1 MLGSKGEQQAAVY
14 SVTDQPGAAIL
25 AHPEIPA
32 DSCCL
37 IRKYL
42 EAIAQLRLSTGAPLV
57 SVILF
62 GSAAKG
68 AFAAAVSDVDLIVV
82 LPDSASQ
89 ADRREIQ
96 GKVFALEITHGFR
109 TPSDRSLGWLEKY
122 LERCAGYSLSGFVCT
137 RGDLL
142 SGETRRVLGLSL
154 FEAVFVDRIVF
165 AGVIVSAVTAWGEEL
180 LAQVPIPTLRR
191 LDVFKALFNFMSAI
205 LMSAAVFPV
214 FPNPTR
220 YAMGVLKHSLQS
232 CYFCYHQKTA
242 SLQEEVDFFCS
253 RVRRRKLLDDLL
265 NRRRR
270 YAPSFAF
277 VLGSLPVL
285 FQLHLR
291 AAQDN
296 QFPQTVSRNTILRKS
311 DGLEANPEGNDR
323 TSVDGLLGG

>member
-25 AHPEIPA
+25 AHHEIPA

-37 IRKYL
+37 IRKYI
-42 EAIAQLRLSTGAPLV
+42 ESIAQLRLSSGAPLV

-89 ADRREIQ
+89 ADRREIRE
-96 GKVFALEITHGFR
+96 KVFALEITHGFR
-109 TPSDRSLGWLEKY
+109 SPSDRSRGWLEEY

-137 RGDLL
+137 RSNLL
-142 SGETRRVLGLSL
+142 SGEVSRVLGLSP
-154 FEAVFVDRIVF
+154 FEAAFVDRIVL
-165 AGVIVSAVTAWGEEL
+165 AGVIVSAVTVWGEEL
-180 LAQVPIPTLRR
+180 LTQVPIPALRR
-191 LDVFKALFNFMSAI
+191 LDVLKALFNFMSAI

-214 FPNPTR
+214 FPNATR
-220 YAMGVLKHSLQS
+220 YPMGVLKHSLQS

-242 SLQEEVDFFCS
+242 SLQEGVEFFGS
-253 RVRRRKLLDDLL
+253 RVSRPKIWNDLL
-265 NRRRR
+265 NRRRI
-270 YAPSFAF
+270 YTASLSF

-285 FQLHLR
+285 F
-291 AAQDN
+291 
-296 QFPQTVSRNTILRKS
+296 
-311 DGLEANPEGNDR
+311 
-323 TSVDGLLGG
+323 

>member
-1 MLGSKGEQQAAVY
+1 MLGSNGEQQAAVY

-25 AHPEIPA
+25 AHHEIPA

-42 EAIAQLRLSTGAPLV
+42 EAIAQLRLSSGAPLV

-62 GSAAKG
+62 ASAAKG

-82 LPDSASQ
+82 VADSASQ

-96 GKVFALEITHGFR
+96 EKVFALEITHGFR
-109 TPSDRSLGWLEKY
+109 APSDRSRGWLEKY

-137 RGDLL
+137 RSDIL
-142 SGETRRVLGLSL
+142 SGEISRVLGLSP
-154 FEAVFVDRIVF
+154 FEAAFVDRIVL
-165 AGVIVSAVTAWGEEL
+165 AGVIVSAVTVWGEEL
-180 LAQVPIPTLRR
+180 LTQVPIPALRR
-191 LDVFKALFNFMSAI
+191 LDVLKALFNFMSAI

-214 FPNPTR
+214 FPNATR

-242 SLQEEVDFFCS
+242 SLQEEVDFFGS
-253 RVRRRKLLDDLL
+253 RVSRPTIWNDLL
-265 NRRRR
+265 NRRRI
-270 YAPSFAF
+270 YTPSLAF

-291 AAQDN
+291 TAQDN
-296 QFPQTVSRNTILRKS
+296 QFPQPVSRNTILRKS
-311 DGLEANPEGNDR
+311 DGLESGPRGQ
-323 TSVDGLLGG
+323 